1 MSRIRRAIER
11 RAWTLALAILAILG
25 GQALALLLL
34 LR

>member
-1 MSRIRRAIER
+1 MNRIRRA
-11 RAWTLALAILAILG
+11 WTIAQVVLALAILAILG